1 MKLSELSM
9 QLGIPF
15 FGDASLTIQSVGDLA
30 YPDAILSD
38 AIYLVLSKKNLEK
51 YPRSSEINIVLTI
64 DKLKNEFKNGL
75 IADEKEIKLCLA
87 KILSLFEKP
96 SNYPKGI
103 SEKASIHPS
112 TRIGK
117 NVTIMDFAVVM
128 EGASIGDNTAIHPH
142 VILEANS
149 SVGNDSVIRGNVVV
163 GYNCSIGNNC
173 IVHSN
178 TTIGADGFGFIDIKG
193 ERLKIPQIGN
203 VEISDNVEIGANC
216 TIDRATIK
224 STSVGEFTKIDDHV
238 HIGHNTRIGKYVY
251 IAGTAGF
258 AGGVVVEDYCMIGGQ
273 CAIAE
278 HITLK
283 KGSMIMGLTG
293 VTKDTEEKGLYFGIP
308 ARNATEMLR
317 ISSVLGDL
325 PELMKRVKKLEEKI

>member
-1 MKLSELSM
+1 LKLKELSD

-15 FGDASLTIQSVGDLA
+15 FGDASLSIESVGDLA
-30 YPDAILSD
+30 YPDPIQSD
-38 AIYLVLSKKNLEK
+38 SIYLVLSKKNLEK
-51 YPRSSEINIVLTI
+51 YSRSSEINVALTI
-64 DKLKNEFKNGL
+64 DKLKSEFKNGL
-75 IADEKEIKLCLA
+75 ISDEKEIKLNLA
-87 KILSLFEKP
+87 KILSLYERP
-96 SNYPKGI
+96 SHYPKGI
-103 SEKASIHPS
+103 SDKASIHAS
-112 TRIGK
+112 AKIGN

-128 EGASIGDNTAIHPH
+128 EGVTIGDDSAIHPH

-149 SVGNDSVIRGNVVV
+149 SIGKNTVIRGNVVI
-163 GYNCSIGNNC
+163 GYNCNIGNNC
-173 IVHSN
+173 IIHSN

-193 ERLKIPQIGN
+193 ERHKIPQIGN
-203 VEISDNVEIGANC
+203 VVISDNVEIGANC
-216 TIDRATIK
+216 TIDRAAIK

-325 PELMKRVKKLEEKI
+325 PELMKRVKKLEEKN